1 MTAVVVL
8 ANHVAHLLRQSDA
21 PETWWFDLPQWVS
34 ETLQLSPQQL
44 QSLYLGCEVEL
55 QSSPMAALGR

>member
-1 MTAVVVL
+1 VL
-8 ANHVAHLLRQSDA
+8 ANFVAHLLRQPDA
-21 PETWWFDLPQWVS
+21 PDTWWFDLPQWVS
-34 ETLQLSPQQL
+34 ETLQLTPQQL

>member
-1 MTAVVVL
+1 VLRTLWRTA
-8 ANHVAHLLRQSDA
+8 ASARRARH
-21 PETWWFDLPQWVS
+21 WWFDLPQWVS
-34 ETLQLSPQQL
+34 ETLQLTPQQL